1 MRVPKEFIKN
11 LQGKEFVLMGGL
23 LELAHQ
29 DGLSFTHTEILQFPS
44 QNNDNTTIVRAIV
57 RTGKGEFSGIGD
69 ASPASVPN
77 KSIAVHSIR
86 MAETRAVARALRV
99 ATNVSMTAFE
109 ELGEMNDEPKYEPVQ
124 QKTGGYTPKPKVT
137 PAPEPKAEPKA
148 VQPPAPKADAADSQG
163 MSTIGQREE
172 IQELCAEKNSGG
184 KKFQDLLKEQ
194 NFTWAKLTYDQAE
207 TVIKILKAM

>member
-44 QNNDNTTIVRAIV
+44 QDNGNTTIVRAVV

-124 QKTGGYTPKPKVT
+124 QKTGGYTPKPK
-137 PAPEPKAEPKA
+137 
-148 VQPPAPKADAADSQG
+148 ADAADSQG

-194 NFTWAKLTYDQAE
+194 NFTWAKLTYSQAE
-207 TVIKILKAM
+207 TVISILKAM

>member
-44 QNNDNTTIVRAIV
+44 QDNGNTTIVRAVV

-109 ELGEMNDEPKYEPVQ
+109 ELGEMSDELKYEPVQ
-124 QKTGGYTPKPKVT
+124 QKTGGYTPKPK
-137 PAPEPKAEPKA
+137 AEPKV
-148 VQPPAPKADAADSQG
+148 VQPPAPAPKADAADSQG

-194 NFTWAKLTYDQAE
+194 NFTWAKLTYSQAE

>member
-1 MRVPKEFIKN
+1 MRVPKEFIKS
-11 LQGKEFVLMGGL
+11 LQGKDFVLMGGL

-29 DGLSFTHTEILQFPS
+29 DGLNYTHTDILQFPT
-44 QNNDNTTIVRAIV
+44 QENGNTTIVRAIV

-109 ELGEMNDEPKYEPVQ
+109 ELGGDIEVQ
-124 QKTGGYTPKPKVT
+124 AQPQAKPSNLKALPKPEKSSDSVVPMT
-137 PAPEPKAEPKA
+137 DEQGKRIQFICKQIGMDGQTLNTTITAKYKHGWKYLTKQE
-148 VQPPAPKADAADSQG
+148 ADELIEQLSEFLDSD
-163 MSTIGQREE
+163 SV
-172 IQELCAEKNSGG
+172 A
-184 KKFQDLLKEQ
+184 
-194 NFTWAKLTYDQAE
+194 
-207 TVIKILKAM
+207 

>member
-44 QNNDNTTIVRAIV
+44 QNNDNTTIVRAVV

-124 QKTGGYTPKPKVT
+124 QKTGGYTPKPK
-137 PAPEPKAEPKA
+137 AEPKA
-148 VQPPAPKADAADSQG
+148 ALTPAPKADAADSQD

-194 NFTWAKLTYDQAE
+194 GFTWAKLTYDQAE
-207 TVIKILKAM
+207 KVISILKAK